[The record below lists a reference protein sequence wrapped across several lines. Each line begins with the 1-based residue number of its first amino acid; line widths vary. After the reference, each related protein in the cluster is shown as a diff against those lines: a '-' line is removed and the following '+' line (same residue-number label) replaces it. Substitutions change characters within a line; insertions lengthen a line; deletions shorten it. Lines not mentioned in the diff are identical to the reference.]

1 MSEFRVMSISDVAE
15 RLNVSK
21 RWLSDWLKTQNIG
34 KKAGRARLFVEADLV
49 EIYRG
54 LPQCHSKYMRPER
67 ANRKTTS
74 YVAQSMEQEL
84 IFLQEQI
91 AKAKQ
96 KKSAERLSET
106 SNVIAITQKR
116 K

>member
-54 LPQCHSKYMRPER
+54 LPQCHSKYIRPER
-67 ANRKTTS
+67 ANRKTTG
-74 YVAQSMEQEL
+74 YAARSMEQEL
-84 IFLQEQI
+84 ISLQEQI
-91 AKAKQ
+91 AKSRQRKN
-96 KKSAERLSET
+96 AERLSAT
-106 SNVIAITQKR
+106 SNVIAITQKA